1 MKYEVGDE
9 GPAHKAYQSPIYQF
23 PIYQSIQLLVA
34 LALPLVLLIGNVQ
47 LLAHE
52 RFVRYEYNR
61 PGFPPDTEV
70 APGSYALD
78 KAERTALARVAL
90 DSVAGPGGM
99 RVLEEARFQ
108 KTGAAAFNAREIRHM
123 RDVRVVFQQARMV
136 FWAALVVLVC
146 GLAFVG
152 RRRGR
157 RAALRPLLS
166 SVSVALSVAVALG
179 LYIALNFRRFFTQFH
194 HVFFESDTWLFRSDD
209 TLIRLFPT
217 DFWSDAALIIAGLT
231 VAELLLV
238 GAGAWWWGRR
248 SMDAEEL

>member
-1 MKYEVGDE
+1 MTDDE
-9 GPAHKAYQSPIYQF
+9 SPAQRAYQF
-23 PIYQSIQLLVA
+23 PIYRLVQILVA
-34 LALPLVLLIGNVQ
+34 VALPLVLLIGNVQ
-47 LLAHE
+47 LLMHE
-52 RFVRYEYNR
+52 RFVRYEYNK

-78 KAERTALARVAL
+78 KTERTALARVAL

-108 KTGAAAFNAREIRHM
+108 KTGAAAFNPREIRHM

-136 FWAALVVLVC
+136 FWVALVVLVG
-146 GLAFVG
+146 GLTLLG

-157 RAALRPLLS
+157 RAALRLLVS
-166 SVSVALSVAVALG
+166 SVTVALSVAVTLG
-179 LYIALNFRRFFTQFH
+179 LYILLNFRRFFTQFH
-194 HVFFESDTWLFRSDD
+194 HVFFEGDTWLFRSDD

-231 VAELLLV
+231 AAELLLV
-238 GAGAWWWGRR
+238 GVGAWWWGRR